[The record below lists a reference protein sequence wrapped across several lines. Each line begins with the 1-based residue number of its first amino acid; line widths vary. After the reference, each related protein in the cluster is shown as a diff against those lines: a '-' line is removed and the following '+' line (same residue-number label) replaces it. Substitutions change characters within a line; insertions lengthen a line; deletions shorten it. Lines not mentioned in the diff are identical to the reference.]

1 MAKLLDKQRYKCA
14 LGAMQTVQAIE
25 RAIPILHS
33 GPGCAQKLSDGNGS
47 SGYFSPNI
55 FPCTSINEKDVVFGG
70 VKKLHST
77 IENSLKVIDADLY
90 VVLTGCIPEIV
101 GDDSGE
107 VVSEFADADK
117 PVIYAPTAG
126 FKGNN
131 YRGHEQI
138 IDAIIDQYVKKTDKK
153 EKGLVNIWADVPY
166 QDLYWLGNLRELE
179 KLLKE
184 IGETTSGNTG
194 IGLAAIAAAKGYPFR
209 VYIQD
214 QVSKE
219 RFQVIQAFG
228 GKTIKLGDEPVIAKV
243 LNETG
248 GDFVAAIKALKEDVL
263 DKEDHVVFLDQCSN
277 PANPA
282 VHKRTTGPEIWEDT
296 DGEVDILVA
305 CVGTGGTISGTGAYL
320 KEKNPNV
327 KVVGVQPGPNSLPDK
342 DKNQP
347 EEEITGVH
355 PFEGVAE
362 NLIPSTLDRKI
373 YDEYIEVEA
382 LEAFEAARE
391 VAAND
396 GILIG
401 TSSGAAL
408 YAAKKLAQRP
418 ENAGK
423 KIVAIFPD
431 TGLRYLSTNLFAPQ
445 E

>member
-1 MAKLLDKQRYKCA
+1 MSNVYKSITELVGRTPLLELSGFEKHHDLKATVIGKLEYFNPNQSVKDRIA
-14 LGAMQTVQAIE
+14 LSMIEEAEKSGRLKPGDTV
-25 RAIPILHS
+25 
-33 GPGCAQKLSDGNGS
+33 
-47 SGYFSPNI
+47 
-55 FPCTSINEKDVVFGG
+55 V
-70 VKKLHST
+70 
-77 IENSLKVIDADLY
+77 
-90 VVLTGCIPEIV
+90 
-101 GDDSGE
+101 
-107 VVSEFADADK
+107 
-117 PVIYAPTAG
+117 
-126 FKGNN
+126 
-131 YRGHEQI
+131 
-138 IDAIIDQYVKKTDKK
+138 
-153 EKGLVNIWADVPY
+153 
-166 QDLYWLGNLRELE
+166 
-179 KLLKE
+179 
-184 IGETTSGNTG
+184 ETTSGNTG

-228 GKTIKLGDEPVIAKV
+228 GKTIKLGDEPVIAKI
-243 LNETG
+243 LEETG
-248 GDFVAAIKALKEDVL
+248 GDFVAAIKALKEEVL
-263 DKEDHVVFLDQCSN
+263 DKEENVVFLDQCSN

-320 KEKNPNV
+320 KEKNPNI
-327 KVVGVQPGPNSLPDK
+327 KVVGVQPGPNSLPDEN
-342 DKNQP
+342 KNQP

-431 TGLRYLSTNLFAPQ
+431 TGLRYLSTNLFAK
-445 E
+445 EN